1 MNPVKIRPTAVKISD
16 TTAPRAIA
24 ARRHRTGR
32 RSPQAAQR
40 GVVLFISLI
49 VLVAMTMAGIAM
61 FRQIGS
67 GVIIAGNIAFRENAA
82 SVGDLGVESA
92 RSWLVAQGSATLQAD
107 VTPGYVSAWALTT
120 FNPLT
125 YTWSNSN
132 STLVTSD
139 DGTGN
144 EVRYV
149 IHRLCSITGSVNDPA
164 QSCTTV
170 GSASAGGS
178 KGGGSYGVLPLTNTT
193 APYFRATVRVTGPRN
208 TVSYLQ
214 TIMY

>member
-1 MNPVKIRPTAVKISD
+1 M
-16 TTAPRAIA
+16 
-24 ARRHRTGR
+24 
-32 RSPQAAQR
+32 
-40 GVVLFISLI
+40 LFIALI
-49 VLVAMTMAGIAM
+49 VLVAMTLAGIAM

-67 GVIIAGNIAFRENAA
+67 GVIIAGNISFRENAT

-92 RSWLVAQGSATLQAD
+92 RAWLVAQGSATLQAD
-107 VTPGYVSAWALTT
+107 VSPGYVSSWALT
-120 FNPLT
+120 FNPVT
-125 YTWSNSN
+125 YTWTNSN

-149 IHRLCSITGSVNDPA
+149 IHRLCNITGSVNDPA
-164 QSCTTV
+164 QSCATV
-170 GSASAGGS
+170 GSAGAGGTKS
-178 KGGGSYGVLPLTNTT
+178 GAAYGQQALSNTT